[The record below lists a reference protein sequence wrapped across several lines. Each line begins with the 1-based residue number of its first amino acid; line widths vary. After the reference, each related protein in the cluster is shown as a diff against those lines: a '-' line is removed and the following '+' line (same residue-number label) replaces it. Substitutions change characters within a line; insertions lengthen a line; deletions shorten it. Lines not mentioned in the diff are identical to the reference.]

1 MTTQVL
7 QCGGVV
13 TYQLLCGRDLAKDDK
28 MAAGMANYCYLV
40 VNTLDRTA
48 IAVDAAWDVKGLYGL
63 AEQLGVKILG
73 SVYTHFH
80 FDHCGG
86 DVHPMFTGGQKMILS
101 GAKEIQD
108 AGGTIW
114 AGKEDADEIKKQCG
128 VSEVTEMR
136 DGDVIPCGDLVLHV
150 IRTPGHTPG
159 SICVFAAPRCLTPR
173 ESIGSTCLQEQLTK
187 ADSGLL
193 ITGDTL
199 FVGSCGRTDL
209 PGSDQRDMFSSL
221 ARLSTLDSE
230 VIVCPGHNYAPKPFT
245 TIGAERAQ
253 NQMVK
258 MGLQQFP
265 SPLPVPPCAV
275 CGDGGRPCG
284 PKGFRIGRK
293 VRIGGLASD
302 SGKAMNG
309 QEAVV
314 EAFVE
319 GRERYAVRLF
329 GTSGVKVLKS
339 ENLEDV
345 TKQAVSASAG
355 AGYPV
360 LEVDVD

>member
-1 MTTQVL
+1 MV
-7 QCGGVV
+7 
-13 TYQLLCGRDLAKDDK
+13 
-28 MAAGMANYCYLV
+28 
-40 VNTLDRTA
+40 
-48 IAVDAAWDVKGLYGL
+48 
-63 AEQLGVKILG
+63 
-73 SVYTHFH
+73 
-80 FDHCGG
+80 
-86 DVHPMFTGGQKMILS
+86 LS

-128 VSEVTEMR
+128 VSEITEMR
-136 DGDVIPCGDLVLHV
+136 DGDVISCGDLVLHA
-150 IRTPGHTPG
+150 ISTPGHTPG
-159 SICVFAAPRCLTPR
+159 SICVFAAPRCLSPR
-173 ESIGSTCLQEQLTK
+173 ESIGKTCLQEQLTK

-221 ARLSTLDSE
+221 ARLSTLGPE
-230 VIVCPGHNYAPKPFT
+230 VIVCPGHNYGPKPFT
-245 TIGAERAQ
+245 TVGAEKAQ

-258 MGLQQFP
+258 MGLQQCP
-265 SPLPVPPCAV
+265 MPLRLPPCCASSLV
-275 CGDGGRPCG
+275 CPPCG

-293 VRIGGLASD
+293 VVISGLASE

-319 GRERYAVRLF
+319 ERERYAVRLF
-329 GTSGVKVLKS
+329 GASGVKVLKS
-339 ENLEDV
+339 DNLEDV
-345 TKQAVSASAG
+345 TKQAASASAS